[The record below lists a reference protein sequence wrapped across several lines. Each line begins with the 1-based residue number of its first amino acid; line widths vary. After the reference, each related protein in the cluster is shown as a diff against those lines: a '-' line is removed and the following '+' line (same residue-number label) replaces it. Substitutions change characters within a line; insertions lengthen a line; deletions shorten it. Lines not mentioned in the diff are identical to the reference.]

1 MKTGNNWNIK
11 FWWSQNGEK
20 EAVEYKEYVLRRT
33 TSIFLAKSDREI
45 FNLKKNNTQIET
57 AEVSSALKTR
67 YPLC

>member
-1 MKTGNNWNIK
+1 MCFIH
-11 FWWSQNGEK
+11 
-20 EAVEYKEYVLRRT
+20 VLRRT
-33 TSIFLAKSDREI
+33 TSESIFLTKSDREI

>member
-1 MKTGNNWNIK
+1 MCFIH
-11 FWWSQNGEK
+11 
-20 EAVEYKEYVLRRT
+20 VLRRT

>member
-1 MKTGNNWNIK
+1 MLFVKPKRRERSSGIQRVCSQKNNLYI
-11 FWWSQNGEK
+11 SSE
-20 EAVEYKEYVLRRT
+20 
-33 TSIFLAKSDREI
+33 SDREI